1 MAKRIRILSPALA
14 NKIAAGEVVER
25 PASVAKE
32 LVENSLDAG
41 SRRIIVEVKGG
52 GRELIR
58 VNDDGCGMNE
68 EDALLSLQRHST
80 SKIVKLED
88 LESIL
93 SLGFRG
99 EALPAISAVSH
110 LELITRPQGQLAGTR
125 IEVKGGEIKEVR
137 KEGCPVGTTVTV
149 RNLFFN
155 TPARRK
161 FLRTITTEI
170 GHISE
175 WVGQLSLS
183 RKDIF
188 FQLLHNGEEIFTL
201 PPVEGLRER
210 IAALYGQDL
219 AGGMLPLDFQ
229 DKLLCLGGFLA
240 KPGESRSRPRQLFYV
255 NGRPIRSRL
264 ISHALLEGY
273 GRLLPSDRF
282 PVAFIFL
289 KIDPS
294 LMDVNVH
301 PAKREVKFSRESEVH
316 DSISLAVRESLKK
329 GKLIPEI
336 KIEEDREGRI
346 KERIA
351 RYLSK
356 EAPPAELFATSSQPE
371 FSPGRKEEVAPFIS
385 LIQFLDNYII
395 CREKEKL
402 LIFDQHAVHERI
414 LYERLKKE
422 IAQSRV
428 ESQILLF
435 PVSVE
440 LPLKESAV
448 FHQNLPVITSLG
460 FDIEDFGKNTF
471 IIRAL
476 PSLLSKRNPK
486 QLLLDIIDDL
496 LEGKKVKESLEEQ
509 ERIIM
514 IMACR
519 GAVKA
524 GDRLEREEMVSLI
537 RELPQVEHP
546 HTCPHGR
553 PTMIEITREELE
565 KRFRRR

>member
-41 SRRIIVEVKGG
+41 SRRIIVEVKSG

-58 VNDDGCGMNE
+58 VSDDGCGMNE
-68 EDALLSLQRHST
+68 KDALLSLQRHST
-80 SKIVKLED
+80 SKIAKLED

-110 LELITRPQGQLAGTR
+110 LELITRPQGQLAGIR

-137 KEGCPVGTTVTV
+137 KEGCPVGTTIAV

-161 FLRTITTEI
+161 FLKTITTEI

-183 RKDIF
+183 REDVF

-201 PPVEGLRER
+201 PPGAGLRER

-219 AGGMLPLDFQ
+219 AGGLLPLDFQ
-229 DKLLCLGGFLA
+229 DKLLRLQGFLT
-240 KPGESRSRPRQLFYV
+240 KPGENRSRPRQLFYV

-289 KIDPS
+289 EIDPS
-294 LMDVNVH
+294 LVDVNVH
-301 PAKREVKFSRESEVH
+301 PAKREVKFSREREVH
-316 DSISLAVRESLKK
+316 DSISLAVRGNLKK

-336 KIEEDREGRI
+336 KIGEEREGRI

-356 EAPPAELFATSSQPE
+356 EAPPAELFNTPSRPE
-371 FSPGRKEEVAPFIS
+371 PFPGRKEDVAPSIP
-385 LIQFLDNYII
+385 LIQFDNNYII

-414 LYERLKKE
+414 LYERLKKG

-440 LPLKESAV
+440 LPLKETAV
-448 FHQNLPVITSLG
+448 FHQNLSAITSLG

-476 PSLLSKRNPK
+476 PSLLSKSDPK

-496 LEGKKVKESLEEQ
+496 LEGKKVKESLEKQ
-509 ERIIM
+509 ERVIM

-524 GDRLEREEMVSLI
+524 GDRLELEEMVSLI
-537 RELPQVEHP
+537 KDLPQREHP